1 MRIFAAKGTKPP
13 QQPLSQNAFPPELL
27 GRIPFPSPAE
37 QDAFLQAGELEPVV
51 SVRLNPGK
59 PGASWPAAQPVP
71 WCSEGRIL
79 ADRPSFAADPFWHA
93 GAYYV
98 QEASSMFLDFALRE
112 LLDLEKPLRVL
123 DLCAA
128 PGGKSTL
135 IASLL
140 NDESLLVAN
149 ETIASRAGILSEN
162 LCRWGQLN
170 TWVSQSDPSAFGKL
184 GPFFDVLCVDA
195 PCSGSGLF
203 RKMPEY
209 RQEWNANLVHHCAL
223 RQQRILS
230 DSLPALKSGGTL
242 VYMTCSFSPEEN
254 EEIIDD
260 LLTRFPLESLALHPN
275 PNWGIVEIRSPERK
289 GLGYRFFPHRVQ
301 GEGFFLACFRKKDES
316 FSERA
321 GNPVRQDPK
330 MLDFVRPFAD
340 TAGLSVLP
348 HDGQLLLLR
357 QSHLSW
363 LGFLSKGIRLIRRGI
378 LAGKVIKG
386 GLQPDHELAMYAG
399 NTFSWRRELN
409 FADAVRYLRKEDFAF
424 AEAEPGWY
432 LLTYRSIALG
442 WIKHLGKRFNNY
454 YPSGWRIQSKNILPA

>member
-1 MRIFAAKGTKPP
+1 MRIFAAKGTKPAL
-13 QQPLSQNAFPPELL
+13 QPLSQNAFPSELL
-27 GRIPFPSPAE
+27 GRIPFPSATE
-37 QDAFLQAGELEPVV
+37 QDAFRQAEGQEPVV
-51 SVRLNPGK
+51 SVRLNRGK
-59 PGASWPAAQPVP
+59 PGATWTGAQPVP
-71 WCSEGRIL
+71 WCPEGRIL
-79 ADRPSFAADPFWHA
+79 ADRPSFTADPLWHA

-135 IASLL
+135 LASVL
-140 NDESLLVAN
+140 NEESLLLAN

-203 RKMPEY
+203 RKMPDY
-209 RQEWNANLVHHCAL
+209 RQEWNPNLVHHCAL

-230 DSLPALKSGGTL
+230 DSLPALKPGGIL

-254 EEIIDD
+254 EEIVDD
-260 LLTRFPLESLALHPN
+260 LLSRFPLESLALHPD
-275 PNWGIVEIRSPERK
+275 PAWGVVETLSSEH
-289 GLGYRFFPHRVQ
+289 GGAGYRFFPHRVQ
-301 GEGFFLACFRKKDES
+301 GEGFFLACFRRKDEP
-316 FSERA
+316 FNERTL
-321 GNPVRQDPK
+321 NPVKQDAR
-330 MLDFVRPFAD
+330 MLDLIRPFAN
-340 TAGLSVLP
+340 TTGLAALP

-357 QSHLSW
+357 ESHLPW
-363 LGFLSKGIRLIRRGI
+363 LTFLSKGTRLIRRGI

-386 GLQPDHELAMYAG
+386 GLLPDHELAMYTG
-399 NTFSWRRELN
+399 NTYGRRREVDL
-409 FADAVRYLRKEDFAF
+409 ADAVRYLRKEDFDF
-424 AEAEPGWY
+424 GEAEPGWY
-432 LLTYRSIALG
+432 LLTYHGVALG

>member
-1 MRIFAAKGTKPP
+1 
-13 QQPLSQNAFPPELL
+13 
-27 GRIPFPSPAE
+27 
-37 QDAFLQAGELEPVV
+37 
-51 SVRLNPGK
+51 
-59 PGASWPAAQPVP
+59 
-71 WCSEGRIL
+71 
-79 ADRPSFAADPFWHA
+79 
-93 GAYYV
+93 
-98 QEASSMFLDFALRE
+98 MFLDFALRE

-135 IASLL
+135 LASVL
-140 NDESLLVAN
+140 NEESLLLAN

-203 RKMPEY
+203 RKMPDY
-209 RQEWNANLVHHCAL
+209 RQEWNPNLVHHCAL

-230 DSLPALKSGGTL
+230 DSLPALKPGGIL

-254 EEIIDD
+254 EEIVDD
-260 LLTRFPLESLALHPN
+260 LLSRFPLESLALHPD
-275 PNWGIVEIRSPERK
+275 PAWGVVETLSSEH
-289 GLGYRFFPHRVQ
+289 GGAGYRFFPHRVQ
-301 GEGFFLACFRKKDES
+301 GEGFFLACFRRKDEP
-316 FSERA
+316 FNERTL
-321 GNPVRQDPK
+321 NPVKQDAR
-330 MLDFVRPFAD
+330 MLDLIRPFAD
-340 TAGLSVLP
+340 TTGLAALP

-357 QSHLSW
+357 ESHLPW
-363 LGFLSKGIRLIRRGI
+363 LTFLSKGIRLIRRGI

-386 GLQPDHELAMYAG
+386 GLLPDHELAMYTG
-399 NTFSWRRELN
+399 NTYGRRREVDL
-409 FADAVRYLRKEDFAF
+409 ADAVRYLRKEDFDF
-424 AEAEPGWY
+424 GEAEPGWY
-432 LLTYRSIALG
+432 LLTYHGVALG